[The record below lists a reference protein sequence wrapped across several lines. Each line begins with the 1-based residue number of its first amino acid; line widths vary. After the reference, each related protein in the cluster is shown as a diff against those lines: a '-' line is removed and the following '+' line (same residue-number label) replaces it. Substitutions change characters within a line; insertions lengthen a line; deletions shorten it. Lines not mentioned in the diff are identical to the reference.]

1 MERSYFKEEQKFD
14 QVWFRLLIILSWVP
28 LIVIFGI
35 GLYQQLVLKKPWGN
49 NPTSDTGLLIITAF
63 VFMIMAVT
71 TWLSF
76 TLCLITEITD
86 EGLKYWFPPL
96 INKVKT
102 IPRSM
107 ISEFQVR
114 KYNPIGEFGGWGIKV
129 GTFGRG
135 KAYNVKGNMGLQLLL
150 KNNKKIL
157 FGTQRPE
164 ALKSAMEKMM
174 NPPEY

>member
-28 LIVIFGI
+28 VIVIFGI

-63 VFMIMAVT
+63 VFLVMAVT

-76 TLCLITEITD
+76 TLRLITEITD